1 MGYAFYQFTNIV
13 NFQLLLLL
21 LLLLLYIFV
30 TS

>member
-21 LLLLLYIFV
+21 LLLLYIFV